1 MAVII
6 YARVSSEEQK
16 DSRLGLDAQEAA
28 CRAWAEAE
36 GLEVKAVCFD
46 EAVSG
51 STAACERAGFI
62 EALDALSQGD
72 VLVMRSRCR
81 LGRGSMIDKAIAQQ
95 LITKAGAELHTLE
108 MPTGAEEAER
118 MLFSTLLDAFAAY
131 ELALI
136 QKRTRQALA
145 VKRAKGLRLGPT
157 PLGMTA
163 DEKGRLIPDE
173 AEQAAVARV
182 RELRASGLSLAQ
194 VAERAAAEGIKTRK
208 GSSPSKATC
217 SVWCRGVQPVKAQ
230 PKPRKPRTGKARG
243 GRPPRQVVGLAET
256 CRDLRDKGMTYTAIA
271 AEVSKRGFITSK
283 GKPLQAT
290 QVARILA
297 RGQTSKQ
304 TERG

>member
-28 CRAWAEAE
+28 CRAWAQVEE
-36 GLEVKAVCFD
+36 LEVKAVYFD

-51 STAACERAGFI
+51 SIPACERVGFI
-62 EALDALSQGD
+62 KALDSLSQGD

-95 LITKAGAELHTLE
+95 LIAKAGAKLHTLE
-108 MPTGAEEAER
+108 IPTGVEEAER

-163 DEKGRLIPDE
+163 DEEGRLIPNPD
-173 AEQAAVARV
+173 EQAAVARV
-182 RELRASGLSLAQ
+182 RELRESGLSLAQ
-194 VAERAAAEGIKTRK
+194 VKEQAALEGVKTRQ
-208 GSSPSKATC
+208 GTAPSKSTC
-217 SVWCRGVQPVKAQ
+217 SIWCKGVKPFQAHPS
-230 PKPRKPRTGKARG
+230 PRKPRSGKAKG
-243 GRPPRQVVGLAET
+243 GRPVRHVVGLRET
-256 CRDLRDKGMTYTAIA
+256 CKDLREKGLSYTAIA
-271 AEVSKRGFITSK
+271 LEVSRRGFTTSK
-283 GKPLQAT
+283 GTPLQAT

-297 RGQTSKQ
+297 QGQRVGQ
-304 TERG
+304 R